1 MAGQLSAFGYSLSDN
16 PDEADLWLINT
27 YVLLFLIVVT
37 FIIFERFSLVM
48 LIQKICEVISFLDGI
63 CR

>member
-27 YVLLFLIVVT
+27 LAFLPLL
-37 FIIFERFSLVM
+37 S
-48 LIQKICEVISFLDGI
+48 SFLSLMPHSYT
-63 CR
+63 

>member
-27 YVLLFLIVVT
+27 SVFYILI
-37 FIIFERFSLVM
+37 SLYRRR
-48 LIQKICEVISFLDGI
+48 CCFFDYFCGI
-63 CR
+63 TIAYS

>member
-27 YVLLFLIVVT
+27 YVLLVVI
-37 FIIFERFSLVM
+37 FIIFMRFLLVM
-48 LIQKICEVISFLDGI
+48 LIQKICEAM
-63 CR
+63 

>member
-27 YVLLFLIVVT
+27 YVSLFLIVVI
-37 FIIFERFSLVM
+37 FIIFMRFLLVM
-48 LIQKICEVISFLDGI
+48 LIQENFEVI
-63 CR
+63 

>member
-27 YVLLFLIVVT
+27 SVFYIRTLF
-37 FIIFERFSLVM
+37 FINHF
-48 LIQKICEVISFLDGI
+48 CVIPI
-63 CR
+63 A